1 MAQFDDLVA
10 KYRNLTYGR
19 LTGGNTSAVNSL
31 LNAQDR
37 GTNSISSPNYF
48 GNIPADQQQY
58 VETPTGFIGQNRY
71 EIDPNTGIPVLQT
84 PTVEGINQGIEM
96 GGGTAG
102 YSGGYDSSIDYGDT
116 GYAGVVPEDPDT
128 GLIGQVINNVRQGGS
143 EAQDRNQNERLSK
156 MQDRYTRN
164 DDGTISQYDAS
175 SGKTKIY
182 GLDDKGL
189 TLAQKFFGNVTNV
202 PTTGGLLE
210 DAIDGIKN
218 YFGGPKED
226 LRSFN
231 PQRDYNIATNNPISG
246 SVLNTGY
253 TPNQSDINLSLNR
266 TSDPLSLPNKVTTI
280 KKDTGKTK
288 EDRDVGNSGTSAS
301 SLNTGGGIGGQATKA
316 GATTGRKDGG
326 FNW

>member
-218 YFGGPKED
+218 YFNPNKGPIGGNVTAQDFNVATGGNKPVD
-226 LRSFN
+226 LN
-231 PQRDYNIATNNPISG
+231 
-246 SVLNTGY
+246 VGY
-253 TPNQSDINLSLNR
+253 TPSADLKTEKELSLPDNLTLNR
-266 TSDPLSLPNKVTTI
+266 TNNPLSLPAGRFKGNDRPNRGVRSEGVAGGGNKD
-280 KKDTGKTK
+280 KG
-288 EDRDVGNSGTSAS
+288 SAGGS
-301 SLNTGGGIGGQATKA
+301 VNTGGGGFGG
-316 GATTGRKDGG
+316 R
-326 FNW
+326 W

>member
-48 GNIPADQQQY
+48 GSIPADQQQY

-218 YFGGPKED
+218 YFNPNKGPIGGNVTAQDFNVATGGNKPVD
-226 LRSFN
+226 LN
-231 PQRDYNIATNNPISG
+231 
-246 SVLNTGY
+246 VGY
-253 TPNQSDINLSLNR
+253 TPSADLKTEKELSLPDNLTLNR
-266 TSDPLSLPNKVTTI
+266 TNNPLSLPAGRFKGNDGPNKGVRSEGVEGGGDKGI
-280 KKDTGKTK
+280 GAGG
-288 EDRDVGNSGTSAS
+288 DV
-301 SLNTGGGIGGQATKA
+301 NTGGGGF
-316 GATTGRKDGG
+316 TGRTGR
-326 FNW
+326 W

>member
-218 YFGGPKED
+218 YFNPNKGPIGGNVTAQDFNVATGGNKPVD
-226 LRSFN
+226 LN
-231 PQRDYNIATNNPISG
+231 
-246 SVLNTGY
+246 VGY
-253 TPNQSDINLSLNR
+253 TPSADLKTEKELSLPNNLTLNR
-266 TSDPLSLPNKVTTI
+266 TDNPLSLPARSTGNDRPNRGVRSEGVAGGGNKD
-280 KKDTGKTK
+280 KGSAGG
-288 EDRDVGNSGTSAS
+288 DV
-301 SLNTGGGIGGQATKA
+301 NTGGGGFGG
-316 GATTGRKDGG
+316 R
-326 FNW
+326 W